1 MNGNTIILHPQTKLK
16 YCCVHELRAACDL
29 IQNLTV
35 SVCGFVIV
43 FLLLLFSEL
52 KNLQVHGS
60 NDGKVT

>member
-1 MNGNTIILHPQTKLK
+1 MELCFMNCGRL
-16 YCCVHELRAACDL
+16 
-29 IQNLTV
+29 